1 MTETITRE
9 VLLALADRE
18 GIELEKADTA
28 IELAILVGN
37 ALSRLPV
44 RQRDHAK
51 QLTLA
56 AMLDRSPER
65 IQAMLSA
72 VFRQEVRHEPRS

>member
-1 MTETITRE
+1 MSDPITRE

-18 GIELEKADTA
+18 GIKLEKADTA

-72 VFRQEVRHEPRS
+72 VFPQEASHV